1 MEEKNIVK
9 FKKEE
14 FAIREYVR
22 ESLGKGKVSQVK
34 IEYTPVGEKIII
46 STNKPGLIIG
56 KGGEKI
62 KELTRTL
69 KSRFRLENP
78 NIEIYEIKSPE
89 FDAQFMADDIALSLE
104 RFGPLKFKVIAYR
117 SLQRIMEA
125 GALGA
130 EIRLSGKLPGAR
142 AKTWRF
148 AQGYLKKTGDS
159 AKVVDRAKSVAQTKP
174 GTVGIKVSILS
185 PNVVLTDKIVIDDAF
200 LKKLKENE
208 EKEEAEESEKE
219 KQNGKAEKPRKEKK
233 TRKKA
238 QNKKAEEKNAETKS

>member
-1 MEEKNIVK
+1 MEEKNVVK

-22 ESLGKGKVSQVK
+22 DSLGKGKMSRVK

-46 STNKPGLIIG
+46 ATNRPGMVIG

-62 KELTRTL
+62 KELTKVL
-69 KSRFRLENP
+69 KGRFGLENP
-78 NIEIYEIKSPE
+78 NIEIDEIKKPE
-89 FDAQFMADDIALSLE
+89 FDAQFMADEIALSLE

-117 SLQRIMEA
+117 TLQKIIGA

-159 AKVVDRAKSVAQTKP
+159 AKVVDRAKAVAKTRP
-174 GTVGIKVSILS
+174 GTVGVKVSILS
-185 PNVVLTDKIVIDDAF
+185 PEVILTDKIVIDEEF
-200 LKKLKENE
+200 LKRIKENE
-208 EKEEAEESEKE
+208 QKS
-219 KQNGKAEKPRKEKK
+219 
-233 TRKKA
+233 
-238 QNKKAEEKNAETKS
+238 EEKVKNKGENKGGKK